1 MIASHWWLSAVAIYH
16 LSKVSL
22 LGKPKIKWIMTVF
35 LVASRNVMWHKEK
48 KSRAMVK
55 WALDKWLSIQ
65 VNLWWYA
72 HHSTVTQPDKMGCSQ
87 LLCQFAC
94 LTSRLLYHLVWYS
107 HSLTITY
114 FSSETMNWVVW
125 WHLYIKWKENWR
137 KGGRGKFNFL
147 GFLH

>member
-1 MIASHWWLSAVAIYH
+1 MIVSSCYLSSVKSFPPRKAENQMDYDCFSSCFKECYVTQ
-16 LSKVSL
+16 
-22 LGKPKIKWIMTVF
+22 GK
-35 LVASRNVMWHKEK
+35 K

-72 HHSTVTQPDKMGCSQ
+72 HHSTVTQHDKMGCSQ

-94 LTSRLLYHLVWYS
+94 LTSRLLYHLVWYL

-137 KGGRGKFNFL
+137 KGDRGKFNFL